1 MKTWKICKDTIQIYR
16 LMIRGFAE
24 RGGQESTVLGFQD
37 GPWEYGTI
45 CRAYL
50 TIHSWWEEFLSHQK
64 LTHPNHANIR
74 LLVPRLTRSVKP
86 MIFFGG
92 KHIFYFAKFN
102 LSGDTEAYPALS
114 KVLTLPKRSNLH
126 EKEPPFILCS
136 DVTCSSYFLGVA
148 NLKLWNW

>member
-74 LLVPRLTRSVKP
+74 LLVPRLTRSVNP
-86 MIFFGG
+86 WYFLGETHILLCQVQSFRRHGG
-92 KHIFYFAKFN
+92 VSRAFK
-102 LSGDTEAYPALS
+102 GVDP
-114 KVLTLPKRSNLH
+114 PKK
-126 EKEPPFILCS
+126 EQFTWKEPPFILCS
-136 DVTCSSYFLGVA
+136 DVTCSSYFFGVA